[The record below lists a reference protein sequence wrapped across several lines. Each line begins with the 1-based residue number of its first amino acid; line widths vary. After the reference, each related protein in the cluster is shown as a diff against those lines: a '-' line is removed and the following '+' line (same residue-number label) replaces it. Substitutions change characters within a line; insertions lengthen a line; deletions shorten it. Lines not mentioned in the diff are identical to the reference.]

1 MFYPPPVPTEAD
13 IDELSEGEETESQ
26 PNKLKVLLSAV
37 FIIPVAFGLVFLAT
51 AEVAEMFFVGHQKA
65 PTFGLYGGA
74 LVALL
79 LIGFGFW
86 PAIKKASW
94 L

>member
-37 FIIPVAFGLVFLAT
+37 FIIPVAFGLAFLAT
-51 AEVAEMFFVGHQKA
+51 AKVVRYLRLAAEHGMHAGHCE
-65 PTFGLYGGA
+65 PPGCR
-74 LVALL
+74 
-79 LIGFGFW
+79 
-86 PAIKKASW
+86 
-94 L
+94 